1 MVEDRAEFRVARAV
15 PARRRASPPS
25 TATTAA
31 TSWPPSPARDLYVAV
46 VTRCWETDVAA
57 LAAVLRQAPPRLRYL
72 GLMGSKRK
80 IERVR
85 AEVAA
90 RGQDPGAVELHAPI
104 GLPLGGDSPGEI
116 AIGILAEVIASRHGA
131 ADAGRAAGRPR

>member
-1 MVEDRAEFRVARAV
+1 M
-15 PARRRASPPS
+15 
-25 TATTAA
+25 
-31 TSWPPSPARDLYVAV
+31 
-46 VTRCWETDVAA
+46 
-57 LAAVLRQAPPRLRYL
+57 LRQAPPGLRYL

-116 AIGILAEVIASRHGA
+116 AIGILAEVIASRHGGGTSRQA
-131 ADAGRAAGRPR
+131 ERRPAVAVEVHA